1 MKHYQHILVLVNDEK
16 DGVVLMRQA
25 QNMASP
31 DSRLTLA
38 HILMDYR
45 ALNYISDSV
54 MNDVESEQVI
64 HSKEMLSKVVVNAGC
79 PASTRVIVSLD
90 RFRALAKFILNEH
103 VDLVIVGHHNR
114 LFGVLTSRSM
124 AFINNLDVDC
134 FISHIA

>member
-1 MKHYQHILVLVNDEK
+1 
-16 DGVVLMRQA
+16 
-25 QNMASP
+25 MASP

-38 HILMDYR
+38 HIVMDYR
-45 ALNYISDSV
+45 ALNYVSDSV

-64 HSKEMLSKVVVNAGC
+64 RSKEMLSKVIAGTGC

-90 RFRALAKFILNEH
+90 RFRALAKFIINEH
-103 VDLVIVGHHNR
+103 VDLVIVGHRNR

-134 FISHIA
+134 FINHIS